1 MLAWTG
7 AIGAAVLG
15 STLIGWLLLRTV
27 EETFLALLMAI
38 GAGGMFYLTITKL
51 LPEAEERQYQ
61 QSAGL
66 ATTAGFLLIFALAKL

>member
-1 MLAWTG
+1 
-7 AIGAAVLG
+7 
-15 STLIGWLLLRTV
+15 
-27 EETFLALLMAI
+27 MAI